1 MKVFELIN
9 FSRELLMKLRAA
21 GVRLDDVRYVDLYA
35 DYTSMRRDECKVS
48 YIVAVLAERYGV
60 SERKFEEVRER
71 LYGDCSVI
79 VQAGSF
85 ARAGGAIFE

>member
-1 MKVFELIN
+1 MIN
-9 FSRELLMKLRAA
+9 FNREMLTKLRAA

-60 SERKFEEVRER
+60 SERKVYSVLKRF
-71 LYGDCSVI
+71 GSDCTGLAV
-79 VQAGSF
+79 
-85 ARAGGAIFE
+85 

>member
-9 FSRELLMKLRAA
+9 FNREMLTKLRKA

-60 SERKFEEVRER
+60 SERKVYSVLKRF
-71 LYGDCSVI
+71 GSDCTGLAV
-79 VQAGSF
+79 
-85 ARAGGAIFE
+85 

>member
-9 FSRELLMKLRAA
+9 FNREMLTKLRAA

-60 SERKFEEVRER
+60 SERKVYSVLKRF
-71 LYGDCSVI
+71 GSDCTGLAV
-79 VQAGSF
+79 
-85 ARAGGAIFE
+85 

>member
-1 MKVFELIN
+1 MLT
-9 FSRELLMKLRAA
+9 KLRAA

-60 SERKFEEVRER
+60 SERKVYSVLKRF
-71 LYGDCSVI
+71 GSDCTGLAV
-79 VQAGSF
+79 
-85 ARAGGAIFE
+85 

>member
-1 MKVFELIN
+1 MIN

-60 SERKFEEVRER
+60 SERKVYSVLKRF
-71 LYGDCSVI
+71 GSDCTGLAV
-79 VQAGSF
+79 
-85 ARAGGAIFE
+85 

>member
-60 SERKFEEVRER
+60 SERKVYSVLKRF
-71 LYGDCSVI
+71 GSDCTGLAV
-79 VQAGSF
+79 
-85 ARAGGAIFE
+85 

>member
-35 DYTSMRRDECKVS
+35 DYAKMRRDGDKVS

-60 SERKFEEVRER
+60 SERKVYSILKRF
-71 LYGDCSVI
+71 GNDCTEIAV
-79 VQAGSF
+79 
-85 ARAGGAIFE
+85 

>member
-1 MKVFELIN
+1 MIN
-9 FSRELLMKLRAA
+9 FSRELLMKLGAA

-60 SERKFEEVRER
+60 SERKVYSILKRFGNDCTEVA
-71 LYGDCSVI
+71 V
-79 VQAGSF
+79 
-85 ARAGGAIFE
+85 

>member
-9 FSRELLMKLRAA
+9 FNREMLTKLRAA

-60 SERKFEEVRER
+60 SERKVYSILKRF
-71 LYGDCSVI
+71 GSDCTGLAV
-79 VQAGSF
+79 
-85 ARAGGAIFE
+85 

>member
-48 YIVAVLAERYGV
+48 YIVAVLAGRYGV
-60 SERKFEEVRER
+60 SERKVYSILKRF
-71 LYGDCSVI
+71 GNDCTEIAV
-79 VQAGSF
+79 
-85 ARAGGAIFE
+85 

>member
-1 MKVFELIN
+1 MIN
-9 FSRELLMKLRAA
+9 FSREMLTKLRAA

-60 SERKFEEVRER
+60 SERKVYSVLKRF
-71 LYGDCSVI
+71 GSDCTGLAV
-79 VQAGSF
+79 
-85 ARAGGAIFE
+85 